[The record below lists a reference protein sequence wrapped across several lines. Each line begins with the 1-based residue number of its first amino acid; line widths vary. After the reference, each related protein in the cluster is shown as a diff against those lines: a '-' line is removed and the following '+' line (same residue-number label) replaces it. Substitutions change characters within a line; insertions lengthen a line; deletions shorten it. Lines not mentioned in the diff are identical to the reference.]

1 MYICKCL
8 ECYVIYIMKQRLEQ
22 FLQAENISKAQFAD
36 SIRVARAGISHIMAG
51 RNNPS
56 YEFIVNTMQS
66 YPDLNIEWLLT
77 GRGRMYKSSEDRT
90 PQAEPTSLFNI
101 SAHTQADAQISD
113 SSTQPS
119 SIPTS
124 RQVLPS
130 PGQGK
135 RIIILYD
142 DGTYEEFC

>member
-1 MYICKCL
+1 
-8 ECYVIYIMKQRLEQ
+8 MKQRLEQ

-36 SIRVARAGISHIMAG
+36 TIRVARAGISHIMAG

-56 YEFIVNTMQS
+56 YEFIVNTMKA

-77 GRGRMYKSSEDRT
+77 GRGKMYKSAEERITQNDT
-90 PQAEPTSLFNI
+90 PSLFNI
-101 SAHTQADAQISD
+101 SAPMQSDTQIFD
-113 SSTQPS
+113 SPAKPVTMSAPS
-119 SIPTS
+119 APAS

>member
-1 MYICKCL
+1 
-8 ECYVIYIMKQRLEQ
+8 MKQRLEQ

-56 YEFIVNTMQS
+56 YEFIVNTMHA

-77 GRGRMYKSSEDRT
+77 GRGKMYKSAEERTT
-90 PQAEPTSLFNI
+90 PQSDAPSLFNI
-101 SAHTQADAQISD
+101 PAPVYNDTQISD
-113 SSTQPS
+113 SPARPS
-119 SIPTS
+119 STPVAMSAPAS
-124 RQVLPS
+124 RQGLPS